1 MLDTAANYIQQT
13 LGLLAIISIS
23 ICFGSQA
30 NGQSTTAELEKLMAK
45 KMEVV
50 NTSGNQ
56 DRKGSKENRKPAK
69 AKRTPVKEN
78 RRPATTTPAA
88 TNSGKLKVPKFGV
101 EAPKKTPI
109 PTFGEPVETIEY
121 SEEVKAK
128 ALEVLNR
135 YDRDKNLFLDEVE
148 LASGRW
154 NPSALTSD
162 KNGDGRL
169 SLAEL
174 HERYQQRNI
183 ERQKYREAYGRGDRS
198 GEGRDTGSGRDAGN
212 RMRGWRGR
220 QSYNTWGSSNDQT
233 SGRGEKGGGTSSDRS
248 RSSSKSSGEARS
260 KDSSSESSRYSGSRS
275 GRSRMNGLRTSATGT
290 RTSKSRS
297 SGRVSSAFTKLDAN
311 SDRLV
316 QMHEYSS
323 TWPKKKLDEFLAKD
337 TNGDGVIS
345 PEEW

>member
-1 MLDTAANYIQQT
+1 MLDIAANYIQQT
-13 LGLLAIISIS
+13 LGSLAIISIT

-30 NGQSTTAELEKLMAK
+30 NGQSTTADLQKLMK
-45 KMEVV
+45 KMEAV
-50 NTSGNQ
+50 NTPGKEN
-56 DRKGSKENRKPAK
+56 RKGSKEDRKPAK
-69 AKRTPVKEN
+69 AKRTPVKES
-78 RRPATTTPAA
+78 RRPATTTPTA

-101 EAPKKTPI
+101 EAPKKTPV

-128 ALEVLNR
+128 ALATLNR
-135 YDRDKNLFLDEVE
+135 YDRDKNRFLDEVE

-154 NPSALTSD
+154 NPGPLTSD

-169 SLAEL
+169 ALAEL
-174 HERYQQRNI
+174 QDRYHQRNI

-198 GEGRDTGSGRDAGN
+198 GGGKDEGSGRDAGS
-212 RMRGWRGR
+212 RMSGWRGR
-220 QSYNTWGSSNDQT
+220 RAYSMRESSNDQT
-233 SGRGEKGGGTSSDRS
+233 NGGETGGGPSSDRS
-248 RSSSKSSGEARS
+248 RSSSRSSGEDRS
-260 KDSSSESSRYSGSRS
+260 KDSLSESRRSSGVRS
-275 GRSRMNGLRTSATGT
+275 GRSRMNGVRTSATGT